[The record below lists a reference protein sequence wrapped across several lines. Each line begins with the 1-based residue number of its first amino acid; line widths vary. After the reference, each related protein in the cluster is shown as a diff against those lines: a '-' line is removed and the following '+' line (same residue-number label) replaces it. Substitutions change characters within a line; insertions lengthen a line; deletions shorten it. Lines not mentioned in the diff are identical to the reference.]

1 MTAPPNSALAYSPDA
16 APGAA
21 PASSAVRQLRL
32 TDFRNYRQLRLDC
45 GSEPVV
51 LVGPNG
57 AGKTNL
63 LEALSLLVPGRG
75 LRRARLDEICRR
87 VIGPRASGPQEAG
100 EILRP
105 GSGQAAAVPATTT
118 WAVAA
123 TLDTPDGRIA
133 IGTGLEPARNSG
145 TLRRAVRIDGR
156 PAASQTVL
164 GLHVAAVWLTPQLD
178 RLFLD
183 GPGERRRFL
192 DRLVTALHP
201 QHAGDAAAYDNAM
214 RQRSRLLAEGNGDRH
229 WATALEDTMARHG
242 VALAANRADT
252 VQRLDA
258 AARLGVGPFPRASLA
273 MAGEIDDWVAS
284 LPAIDAEDRL
294 RARLAASRLR
304 DGESGTT
311 SYGPHRSDLAVR
323 HLDLDLPAAEG
334 STGQQKALLVSIALA
349 HARLV
354 ALLRGSAPLLLLDE
368 IAAHLDAERRAALF
382 DEVLALGV
390 QSWMTG
396 TDAELFA
403 PLAGRAQLL
412 RVADGTISAA

>member
-1 MTAPPNSALAYSPDA
+1 MTAAAVSALAYSSDA
-16 APGAA
+16 VSGAA
-21 PASSAVRQLRL
+21 PAILAVRQLRL

-45 GSEPVV
+45 GREPVV
-51 LVGPNG
+51 LVGANG

-63 LEALSLLVPGRG
+63 LEALSFLAPGRG

-87 VIGPRASGPQEAG
+87 SRG
-100 EILRP
+100 EE
-105 GSGQAAAVPATTT
+105 PATG

-123 TLDTPDGRIA
+123 TLDTPDGRLA
-133 IGTGLEPARNSG
+133 IGTGLEPDRG
-145 TLRRAVRIDGR
+145 EGGLPRRVVRIDGR
-156 PAASQTVL
+156 TVQSQTAL
-164 GLHVAAVWLTPQLD
+164 SRHVAAVWLTPQLD

-201 QHAGDAAAYDNAM
+201 EHASDAAAYENAL
-214 RQRSRLLAEGNGDRH
+214 RQRARLLADRNKSGSRDPH
-229 WATALEDTMARHG
+229 WFTALEDTMARHG
-242 VALAANRADT
+242 VALAAARADT

-273 MAGEIDDWVAS
+273 MAGEIDGWLAS
-284 LPAIDAEDRL
+284 MAAIDAEDRL
-294 RARLAASRLR
+294 RAELAASRLR
-304 DGESGTT
+304 DAEAGTT
-311 SYGPHRSDLAVR
+311 SCGPHRSDLAVR

-354 ALLRGSAPLLLLDE
+354 ALSRGRPPLLLLDE
-368 IAAHLDAERRAALF
+368 IAAHLDAEHRAALF
-382 DEVLALGV
+382 DEVVALGA

-396 TDAELFA
+396 TDAGLFA
-403 PLAGRAQLL
+403 PLGGRAQIL
-412 RVADGTISAA
+412 RVADGSIAAI

>member
-1 MTAPPNSALAYSPDA
+1 MTASNSALAYSPDA
-16 APGAA
+16 ATGAA
-21 PASSAVRQLRL
+21 PALLAVRQVRL

-63 LEALSLLVPGRG
+63 LEALSFLAPGRG
-75 LRRARLDEICRR
+75 LRRARLDEVSRR
-87 VIGPRASGPQEAG
+87 SRG
-100 EILRP
+100 EP
-105 GSGQAAAVPATTT
+105 DATA

-123 TLDTPDGRIA
+123 TLDTPEGRLA
-133 IGTGLEPARNSG
+133 IGTGLESG
-145 TLRRAVRIDGR
+145 RSEGSLPRRLVRIDGR
-156 PAASQTVL
+156 PAASQTAL

-183 GPGERRRFL
+183 GASDRRRFL

-201 QHAGDAAAYDNAM
+201 EHAGDVAAYENAL
-214 RQRSRLLAEGNGDRH
+214 RQRSRLLGEGNRDPH
-229 WATALEDTMARHG
+229 WFTALEDTMARHG

-273 MAGEIDDWVAS
+273 MAGKIDGWIATMAA
-284 LPAIDAEDRL
+284 LDAEDRL
-294 RARLAASRLR
+294 RSELAANRLR
-304 DGESGTT
+304 DAESGTT
-311 SYGPHRSDLAVR
+311 SVGPHRSDLAVR

-334 STGQQKALLVSIALA
+334 STGQQKAVLVSIALA

-354 ALLRGSAPLLLLDE
+354 ALSRGRPPLLLLDE
-368 IAAHLDAERRAALF
+368 IAAHLDSERREALF
-382 DEVLALGV
+382 DVVLALGA

-396 TDAELFA
+396 TDAELFK
-403 PLAGRAQLL
+403 PLAGRAQVL
-412 RVADGTISAA
+412 RVADGSIAAT

>member
-1 MTAPPNSALAYSPDA
+1 MTAAPNSALAYSPDA
-16 APGAA
+16 ASGAA
-21 PASSAVRQLRL
+21 PATLAVRQLRL

-45 GSEPVV
+45 ELAPVV
-51 LVGPNG
+51 LVGANG

-63 LEALSLLVPGRG
+63 LEALSFLVPGRG
-75 LRRARLDEICRR
+75 LRRARLDEVCRR
-87 VIGPRASGPQEAG
+87 SRRDEAG
-100 EILRP
+100 
-105 GSGQAAAVPATTT
+105 AVA

-123 TLDTPDGRIA
+123 TLDTPEGRVA
-133 IGTGLEPARNSG
+133 IGTGLEPARSEG
-145 TLRRAVRIDGR
+145 SLLRRVVRVDGR

-183 GPGERRRFL
+183 GASDRRRFL

-201 QHAGDAAAYDNAM
+201 EHAGDAAAYENAL
-214 RQRSRLLAEGNGDRH
+214 RQRSRLLGEGNRDPH
-229 WATALEDTMARHG
+229 WFTALEDTMARHG

-273 MAGEIDDWVAS
+273 MAGEIDGWVAS
-284 LPAIDAEDRL
+284 MAALDAEDRL
-294 RARLAASRLR
+294 RATLAANRLR
-304 DGESGTT
+304 DAESGTT
-311 SYGPHRSDLAVR
+311 FVGPHRSDLAVR

-334 STGQQKALLVSIALA
+334 STGQQKAVLVSIALA

-354 ALLRGSAPLLLLDE
+354 ALSRGRPPLLLLDE
-368 IAAHLDAERRAALF
+368 IAAHLDSERREALF
-382 DEVLALGV
+382 DEVVALGA

-396 TDAELFA
+396 TDAELFK

-412 RVADGTISAA
+412 RVADGSIAAT

>member
-1 MTAPPNSALAYSPDA
+1 MTAPPINALAYSPDA
-16 APGAA
+16 VTGAA
-21 PASSAVRQLRL
+21 PALLAVRQLRL

-45 GSEPVV
+45 DLSPVV
-51 LVGPNG
+51 LVGANG

-63 LEALSLLVPGRG
+63 LEALSFLVPGRG
-75 LRRARLDEICRR
+75 LRRARLDEVCRR
-87 VIGPRASGPQEAG
+87 TRSE
-100 EILRP
+100 E
-105 GSGQAAAVPATTT
+105 PAPTS

-123 TLDTPDGRIA
+123 TLDTPDGRLA
-133 IGTGLEPARNSG
+133 IGTGLEPARSEAS
-145 TLRRAVRIDGR
+145 LPRRVVRIDGR
-156 PAASQTVL
+156 PAASQTAL

-201 QHAGDAAAYDNAM
+201 QHAGDVAAYENAL
-214 RQRSRLLAEGNGDRH
+214 RQRARLLGEGNRDPH
-229 WATALEDTMARHG
+229 WFTALEDTMARHG

-258 AARLGVGPFPRASLA
+258 AARLGVGPFPRAALA
-273 MAGEIDDWVAS
+273 MAGEIDGWIAS
-284 LPAIDAEDRL
+284 MAALDAEDRM
-294 RARLAASRLR
+294 RAELASNRLR
-304 DGESGTT
+304 DAEAGTT
-311 SYGPHRSDLAVR
+311 SCGPHRSDLAVR

-354 ALLRGSAPLLLLDE
+354 ALSRGRPPLLLLDE

-382 DEVLALGV
+382 DEVVALGV

-396 TDAELFA
+396 TDADLFK

-412 RVADGTISAA
+412 RVADGSIAAN

>member
-1 MTAPPNSALAYSPDA
+1 MTAPPINALAYSPDA
-16 APGAA
+16 VTGAA
-21 PASSAVRQLRL
+21 PALLAVRQLRL

-45 GSEPVV
+45 DIAPVV
-51 LVGPNG
+51 MVGPNG

-63 LEALSLLVPGRG
+63 LEALSFLVPGRG
-75 LRRARLDEICRR
+75 LRRARLDEVCRR
-87 VIGPRASGPQEAG
+87 TRSE
-100 EILRP
+100 E
-105 GSGQAAAVPATTT
+105 PAPTA

-123 TLDTPDGRIA
+123 TLDTPDGRLA
-133 IGTGLEPARNSG
+133 IGTGLEPAKNDAS
-145 TLRRAVRIDGR
+145 LPRRVVRIDGR
-156 PAASQTVL
+156 PAASQTAL

-183 GPGERRRFL
+183 GAGERRRFL

-201 QHAGDAAAYDNAM
+201 EHAGDVAAYENAL
-214 RQRSRLLAEGNGDRH
+214 RQRARLLGEGNRDPH
-229 WATALEDTMARHG
+229 WFTALEDTMARHG

-273 MAGEIDDWVAS
+273 MAGEIDGWIAS
-284 LPAIDAEDRL
+284 MAALDAEDRL
-294 RARLAASRLR
+294 RAELAASRLR
-304 DGESGTT
+304 DAEAGTT
-311 SYGPHRSDLAVR
+311 SCGPHRSDLGVR

-354 ALLRGSAPLLLLDE
+354 ALSRGRPPLLLLDE
-368 IAAHLDAERRAALF
+368 IAAHLDAERRAGLF
-382 DEVLALGV
+382 DEVMALGV

-396 TDAELFA
+396 TDADLFK
-403 PLAGRAQLL
+403 PLAGRAQVL
-412 RVADGTISAA
+412 RVADGSIAAN